1 MHVHAYIVWNRKCP
15 IFCYRGS
22 TIKISSQIWTPSP
35 SFLSRHTLI
44 PLFPSVPLPRRHPS
58 APLLCIHHSLLLELI
73 RERAQQ
79 RFSFLPMYA
88 RQDQAMA
95 QSLFSFSWRSG
106 NSDISC
112 DGPASLIILPDL
124 PDSGS
129 DISSDGHHTAA
140 VWCPRHWRLPL
151 AMVSGG
157 KLNIWILSF
166 GSLWFA
172 LNGTRWFLCDDVTT
186 RTIL

>member
-88 RQDQAMA
+88 RQDRSMHVSWMFLRSHRMTSTKPQDILKYTNGSAVTSEPRLISKA
-95 QSLFSFSWRSG
+95 HTVSFLFFVFCEGLSWCCLPIEFNPWIESTDVHTLKH
-106 NSDISC
+106 SHV
-112 DGPASLIILPDL
+112 LIKLCVRYRIL
-124 PDSGS
+124 
-129 DISSDGHHTAA
+129 
-140 VWCPRHWRLPL
+140 
-151 AMVSGG
+151 
-157 KLNIWILSF
+157 
-166 GSLWFA
+166 
-172 LNGTRWFLCDDVTT
+172 
-186 RTIL
+186 